1 MDEQS
6 DRYPL
11 SLDPYEVHGYQGV
24 LQFSCCPTCRSKLNW
39 ARFNSQHSQDD
50 RFCVASCCGIQYHMV
65 PEKVRVLSLAEA
77 ELKNIESERIMADDE
92 FLQALRDMGDSGLM
106 KTSGDF
112 SGF

>member
-1 MDEQS
+1 
-6 DRYPL
+6 
-11 SLDPYEVHGYQGV
+11 
-24 LQFSCCPTCRSKLNW
+24 
-39 ARFNSQHSQDD
+39 
-50 RFCVASCCGIQYHMV
+50 MV